1 MSGTLRDPG
10 SDPVLIRFA
19 ALLRAEYGDRLDR
32 AILFGSRAR
41 GDHRPDSDYDV
52 AVFLHGMI
60 EWWAEVRRLADL
72 TQIVMEET
80 GGVISA
86 KPFSPEAYDERTFF
100 IKNVRQDGI
109 AL

>member
-1 MSGTLRDPG
+1 
-10 SDPVLIRFA
+10 
-19 ALLRAEYGDRLDR
+19 
-32 AILFGSRAR
+32 
-41 GDHRPDSDYDV
+41 
-52 AVFLHGMI
+52 
-60 EWWAEVRRLADL
+60 
-72 TQIVMEET
+72 MEET